1 MSSVILWRKM
11 GLGLLLL
18 LPAGAVLAEVK
29 LNVQNRSEFLN
40 YDVSGPGKAQS
51 FYDPNAHI
59 YHESDFQL
67 SNFNVGGWDGAMS
80 TTLRYT
86 NSKQYDPATLSVQ
99 KFESSLKDAHNRV
112 DMGDLF
118 ANLSPYSMMKGIK
131 GVGFQHNLA
140 DDRNYI
146 KAVYGNFA
154 GQWAYVMRN
163 ARPDRPMDRYG
174 GGVRLQ
180 RSNGN
185 LTWGANLAMA
195 DDRSD
200 DPNRGIL
207 DAYRQTLP
215 ALDWEYRNSG
225 MVLSGEHA
233 YSDTTVSPLAG
244 TAQNLYGSANRVSFR
259 GAYRTVSLDASLEQV
274 TPTFV
279 TLGGG
284 STPDRVRLFTRADWR
299 MDRQWRLFGTYDRF
313 YNSLDHQLATRT
325 TNEIM
330 EMGVTRQRIFD
341 RRGASLTASGRTRTL
356 STENASSASRSDRI
370 RLKYKDRFLNDAMD
384 FGADYE
390 RMLNSDQRVGINTHL
405 ANNLYNLSFGYRGN
419 ISKEWALRTNLDF
432 GKSEVQNPTNG
443 GFDVMDTARLDL
455 VASRPDS
462 TELGASYNLGNNN
475 ATVIGSSSSQNR
487 AMIFWSRRPQALQG
501 GSVRVEGSV
510 NDYRFFDGTRNYQE
524 KLLRVVLNWNLEN
537 KFSQ

>member
-1 MSSVILWRKM
+1 MGGFFLWRKFGVVSIM
-11 GLGLLLL
+11 L
-18 LPAGAVLAEVK
+18 LPIGAVQAEPT
-29 LNVQNRSEFLN
+29 LNIQNRTEFLN
-40 YDVSGPGKAQS
+40 YSISGPGKAQS

-59 YHESDFQL
+59 YHESDFRL
-67 SNFNVGGWDGAMS
+67 SNFKVGDWDGGLS

-86 NSKQYDPATLSVQ
+86 NSKQYDPSTLSLQ
-99 KFESSLKDAHNRV
+99 KFESNLKDAHNRV

-131 GVGFQHNLA
+131 GFGYQHDMA
-140 DDRNYI
+140 GDKNYI

-154 GQWAYVMRN
+154 GQWAYIANNSRL
-163 ARPDRPMDRYG
+163 DRPMDRYG

-195 DDRSD
+195 DDKSD
-200 DPNRGIL
+200 DLNRRRL
-207 DAYRQTLP
+207 DAYRQVLP
-215 ALDWEYRNSG
+215 ALDWEYRSSA

-233 YSDTTVSPLAG
+233 YSDTNVAPVTG
-244 TAQNLYGSANRVSFR
+244 TARNLYGSANRVSFR
-259 GAYRTVSLDASLEQV
+259 GNYRTFSLDGNLEQV

-284 STPDRVRLFTRADWR
+284 ATPDRMRLFTRADWR
-299 MDRQWRLFGTYDRF
+299 MDRQWRFFGTYDRF
-313 YNSLDHQLATRT
+313 YNSLNHQLATRT
-325 TNEIM
+325 TNEIT
-330 EMGVTRQRIFD
+330 ELGVTRQNLFD
-341 RRGASLTASGRTRTL
+341 RRAAALTVSARTRVL
-356 STENASSASRSDRI
+356 WTENASSAGRSNRI
-370 RLKYKDRFLNDAMD
+370 RLKYKDRFFSDAMD

-390 RMLNSDQRVGINTHL
+390 RMLNSDQRTGTNTHL

-419 ISKEWALRTNLDF
+419 ISKDWSVRTNLDF

-443 GFDVMDTARLDL
+443 GFDVTDTAHLEL
-455 VASRPDS
+455 VASHPDS
-462 TELGASYNLGNNN
+462 TELGASYNLGNNKV
-475 ATVIGSSSSQNR
+475 TVIGSSSSQNR
-487 AMIFWSRRPQALQG
+487 AMLFWSRRPQALQG
-501 GSVRVEGSV
+501 GSVRVEGSI

-537 KFSQ
+537 KFTQ